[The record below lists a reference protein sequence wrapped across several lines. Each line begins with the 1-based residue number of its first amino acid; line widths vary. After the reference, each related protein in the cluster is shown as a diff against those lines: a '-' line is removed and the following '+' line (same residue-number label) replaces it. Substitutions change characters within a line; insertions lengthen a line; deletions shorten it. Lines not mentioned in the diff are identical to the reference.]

1 MDFRALLIGDVV
13 GKPGRQALAA
23 VLPGLLRDRS
33 IDVVVVNAENA
44 AGGSGIVPS
53 IVEELRALGVDCLTM
68 GDHVFRKKEV
78 VPLMKESDRVLRP
91 ANFPDEAAGRGW
103 TVLESQSG
111 FPFAV
116 VSLLGRTFVKP
127 ATDCPFHAADRA
139 LEDIGDR
146 TRLVFVD
153 MHAEATSDKIAMGW
167 YLDGRATCVVGTHT
181 HVQTADERVLPGG
194 TAYITDLGMTGPH
207 EGVLGRRKEKVLQF
221 LVTGMPAYFD
231 VATGDLRVCGAVVT
245 ADTQT
250 GRASAIER
258 VAVPV
263 DLAPAPA
270 EKGDAE
276 DDTSGD

>member
-139 LEDIGDR
+139 LEDISDR
-146 TRLVFVD
+146 TRLIFVD